1 MKKEKEKARNER
13 EEEEEEEEEEKR
25 TARRRRMCTAA
36 TFSDSNC
43 DILDDLCVIDD
54 RDLLLLSRNSETGLH
69 VLDLIDSCSL
79 EPNQSMYNVMLKRCT
94 QLGKLREERLV
105 HSHIL
110 NSKLKDD
117 LVIRNSVLFIH
128 ARCGSLEEARRVFD
142 EMPSKD
148 MVTWTSMITGC
159 GYLSEARLAF
169 DKLENKNEVSWNAL
183 IPGYARKRELEDAL
197 ALFIRMQREGSLE
210 QGKWLHAPT
219 IKWGKKLA
227 GYVGNTLLHM
237 YAKSGSIQ
245 DARKVLNRL
254 LKIDVVSFSSM
265 LIGYA
270 QHGFGKEAVQ
280 QFEKMLRI
288 GIEPNDIT
296 FLSVLTACSRAGLLD
311 EGKHYF
317 GLMKKYNI
325 ESKISHYV
333 TIVDLFGRAGLIYQA
348 RSFIEEMAI
357 EPTAAIWEL
366 CLGHKYYLPIYM
378 PLRVGGR
385 WLEEGACMVEIQ
397 NFVHVF
403 VANDFANPH
412 NEKVLNMWEKLNH
425 EIKVIGYVPD
435 TSYVLLCVDQ

>member
-1 MKKEKEKARNER
+1 MP
-13 EEEEEEEEEEKR
+13 
-25 TARRRRMCTAA
+25 
-36 TFSDSNC
+36 
-43 DILDDLCVIDD
+43 LDL
-54 RDLLLLSRNSETGLH
+54 LLLLSRNSETGLH
-69 VLDLIDSCSL
+69 VLDLVDSGSL

-183 IPGYARKRELEDAL
+183 ITGYARKGELEDAL
-197 ALFIRMQREGSLE
+197 ALFIRMQREGYKPTEFTYSSLICAFSGIGSLE

-237 YAKSGSIQ
+237 YAKSDSIQ
-245 DARKVLNRL
+245 DARKVLNQL
-254 LKIDVVSFSSM
+254 LKIDVVSFRSM

-270 QHGFGKEAVQ
+270 QHGFGKEVVQ

-296 FLSVLTACSRAGLLD
+296 FPSVLTACSRAGLLD
-311 EGKHYF
+311 DGKHYF

-333 TIVDLFGRAGLIYQA
+333 TIVDLFGRAGLLYQA
-348 RSFIEEMAI
+348 KSFIEEMPI
-357 EPTAAIWEL
+357 EPTAAIWGTL
-366 CLGHKYYLPIYM
+366 LGVSRMYKNMEI
-378 PLRVGGR
+378 
-385 WLEEGACMVEIQ
+385 GAYAAE
-397 NFVHVF
+397 
-403 VANDFANPH
+403 
-412 NEKVLNMWEKLNH
+412 
-425 EIKVIGYVPD
+425 
-435 TSYVLLCVDQ
+435 